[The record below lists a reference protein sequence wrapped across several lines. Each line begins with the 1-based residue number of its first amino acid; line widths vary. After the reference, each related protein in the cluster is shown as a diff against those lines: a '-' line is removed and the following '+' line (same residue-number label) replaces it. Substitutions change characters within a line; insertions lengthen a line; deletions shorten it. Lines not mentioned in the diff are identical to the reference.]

1 MNASFFDDNDEQHTN
16 NLKRWYEYCAQT
28 AQLQKKLDASI
39 EALREGV
46 DWTLKDQEE
55 LSELLQTRTEIA
67 QKFGLLLMLFIKQN
81 RELPSL
87 IEDHRPEQLSL
98 FAHQAM
104 DGSLHWLRGKT
115 NMIAPPKVLEMEEE
129 LKKGLVS
136 LEESLR
142 DLSNWFIN
150 SSDHQQL
157 LFEHI
162 VARLRYIQ
170 EECPGDYDRR
180 IRSIFHRIT
189 DYSKKHTPGF
199 IHGLSLGHKPKNERW
214 LDDAQESWK
223 RIMVTIRQ
231 SPEKD
236 ALAEMIPLLSEPVDI
251 VALEEVLL
259 KYQEYWSVANTL
271 RLLLPF
277 EPHLRTR
284 PVLKELV
291 DLLHRYQEN
300 LSKDAYAT

>member
-1 MNASFFDDNDEQHTN
+1 MNSSLFDGKEAQNNE

-28 AQLQKKLDASI
+28 VQLQKKIDASLDA
-39 EALREGV
+39 LRQGV
-46 DWTLKDQEE
+46 DWSMKDQEE
-55 LSELLQTRTEIA
+55 LSALLKKRTELA
-67 QKFGLLLMLFIKQN
+67 QKFGLLLMLFVQQN
-81 RELPSL
+81 RDLPSL

-104 DGSLHWLRGKT
+104 DGSLNWLRSKT
-115 NMIAPPKVLEMEEE
+115 NAIAPPKVLEAEEE
-129 LKKGLVS
+129 LTKGLVS
-136 LEESLR
+136 LERSLH
-142 DLSNWFIN
+142 DLSSWFIH
-150 SSDHQQL
+150 SADHQQI

-180 IRSIFHRIT
+180 IRSVFHRIT

-223 RIMVTIRQ
+223 KIMVTIRQ

-236 ALAEMIPLLSEPVDI
+236 ALAEIIPLLLKPIDI
-251 VALEEVLL
+251 AALEEVLL
-259 KYQEYWSVANTL
+259 GHKQFWSVANTL

-277 EPHLRTR
+277 GNYFGDR
-284 PVLKELV
+284 PALKELV
-291 DLLHRYQEN
+291 DLLQKYQED
-300 LSKDAYAT
+300 LSKDS